1 MELVLGGIRMAK
13 AKAKAEKLET
23 ITLKS
28 DMAYQLIFSK
38 HIQSKAEVRAD
49 ILGDYDSPAVKLFR
63 DQ

>member
-1 MELVLGGIRMAK
+1 MAK

-23 ITLKS
+23 ITLNS

-38 HIQSKAEVRAD
+38 HIKSKAEVRAD